1 MKEQM
6 SRMKE
11 KERRVKIRNKAKRAC
26 TAYFTAQTRYSKIKG
41 ILGEVMAANKKR
53 EREKQEGKADSQ
65 ELLIK
70 LTILVMARMII
81 VMTRAIQI
89 RLAKE
94 KEEM

>member
-1 MKEQM
+1 
-6 SRMKE
+6 
-11 KERRVKIRNKAKRAC
+11 
-26 TAYFTAQTRYSKIKG
+26 
-41 ILGEVMAANKKR
+41 MAANKKR
-53 EREKQEGKADSQ
+53 EREKQEGKTDSQ